1 MNVIGKNAIL
11 LPQIKDFS
19 KWAVIACDQFT
30 SQPDYWNKLKEYVG
44 EEPSTLNLILPEIY
58 LNNNNKKRI
67 DDINSTMGEYL
78 NQGLFKE
85 LDGFVL
91 VEREVGE
98 GKRRVGLVLG
108 IDLEEYDY
116 HKVNAVIRATEE
128 TIADR
133 LPVRMEIRKNAPIEL
148 PHVLLLV
155 DDRNCDIIESIY
167 AEREKLPL
175 LYDFEL
181 NMGGGR
187 IKGYGVTD
195 TQPVIDKFYKLLD
208 EDVQKE
214 KYGYN
219 AGILFVV
226 GDGNHSVAAAKEHWN
241 NIKKTLSEEEKKIH
255 PARYLLA
262 EVVNIYDKGMDF
274 EPIHRVVSNVDGHF
288 AEELEEYL
296 GGGDGTLKLVTPK
309 KDIEISCPQQSS
321 LTIRLTQEF
330 LETKAKSRGWVV
342 DYVHGEGHLR
352 DVVANIDGV
361 GILMPQFP
369 KEDLIKYVVTEGNLP
384 KKAFSIG
391 SAEHKKY
398 YIEAK
403 RIK

>member
-1 MNVIGKNAIL
+1 MNIIGKNAIL
-11 LPQIKDFS
+11 LPKIKDFS

-30 SQPDYWNKLKEYVG
+30 SQPEYWNKLKEYVG
-44 EEPSTLNLILPEIY
+44 DKPSTLNLILPEIY
-58 LNNNNKKRI
+58 LNNNIDKRI

-78 NQGLFKE
+78 NGDMFKE

-91 VEREVGE
+91 VEREVDG
-98 GKRRVGLVLG
+98 GKRRVGLVLA

-155 DDRNCDIIESIY
+155 DDRDCDIIESIY

-187 IKGYGVTD
+187 IKGYSVTD
-195 TQPVIDKFYKLLD
+195 TQPVIEKFYKLLD
-208 EDVQKE
+208 EGVQKQ

-241 NIKKTLSEEEKKIH
+241 NLKKTLSDEEQKVH

-274 EPIHRVVSNVDGHF
+274 EPIHRVISNVDGHF
-288 AEELEEYL
+288 AEELQEYL
-296 GGGDGTLKLVTPK
+296 GGGDGTLKLVTPNG
-309 KDIEISCPQQSS
+309 DIEIGCPIQSS

-330 LETKAKSRGWVV
+330 LESKAESHGWCV
-342 DYVHGEGHLR
+342 DYVHGELHVR
-352 DVVANIDGV
+352 DVVANINGV